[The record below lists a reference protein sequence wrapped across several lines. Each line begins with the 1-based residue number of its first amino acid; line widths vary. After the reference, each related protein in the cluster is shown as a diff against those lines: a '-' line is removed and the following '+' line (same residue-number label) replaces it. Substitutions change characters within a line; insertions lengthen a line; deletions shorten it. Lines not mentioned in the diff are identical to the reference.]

1 MKGQNKQQ
9 QNESTSTN
17 QQTFSTDL
25 KQNEKAIRELLG
37 YSQDVQLTKFK
48 IQLKKGKQ
56 LDAMVV
62 AIDGLVDEEAKRNN
76 ILKPLLE
83 PPLEEDEEDL
93 QAIQSRLSV
102 KQADIEENIEKA
114 LKQLLKAQ
122 ALLLVDGFPKGML
135 IAIEGFEIR
144 AIEEPETEK
153 TVRGPR
159 EGFIESIS
167 VNLSFLRR
175 RISHPSLRFETLEIG
190 DYSQTGVTIAYV
202 EDIAKPELI
211 NQVKERIQQI
221 KIDMLNSSGEIEQL
235 IEDHPYSIFP
245 TIGNTE
251 RPDKAAALL
260 MEGRVCILVDGH
272 PVSLFVPYLFVES
285 IKNIEDYSSRPYY
298 ASFVRLLRF
307 FAFTISITFPAL
319 YISAVNF
326 NKSLIPSDMVVPI
339 TVARETVPFPLALEV
354 IIMILMFEVIRE
366 AGIRLPEQV
375 GTAISIVG
383 PLILGEVA
391 VASAIVGAPTVII
404 VSISYIAAFVT
415 TPIADV
421 TALLRIALFVAAS
434 IFGSYGLVVAL
445 LATFTHMVSLTSFGV
460 PYMAPFSPLHFRDW
474 KDAFVRFP
482 TKLLKNRPESIPN
495 QRSKK
500 VTSVPDTEGKQ

>member
-1 MKGQNKQQ
+1 
-9 QNESTSTN
+9 
-17 QQTFSTDL
+17 
-25 KQNEKAIRELLG
+25 
-37 YSQDVQLTKFK
+37 
-48 IQLKKGKQ
+48 
-56 LDAMVV
+56 
-62 AIDGLVDEEAKRNN
+62 
-76 ILKPLLE
+76 
-83 PPLEEDEEDL
+83 
-93 QAIQSRLSV
+93 
-102 KQADIEENIEKA
+102 
-114 LKQLLKAQ
+114 
-122 ALLLVDGFPKGML
+122 
-135 IAIEGFEIR
+135 
-144 AIEEPETEK
+144 
-153 TVRGPR
+153 
-159 EGFIESIS
+159 FIESMS
-167 VNLSFLRR
+167 VNLTLIRR
-175 RISHPSLRFETLEIG
+175 KISHPSLRFETLKIG
-190 DYSQTGVTIAYV
+190 KYSQTGITIAYV
-202 EDIAKPELI
+202 KDIAKPELV
-211 NQVKERIQQI
+211 NQIKERLQQI
-221 KIDMLNSSGEIEQL
+221 KIDMLESSGEIEQL
-235 IEDHPYSIFP
+235 IEDHTYSIFP
-245 TIGNTE
+245 TVGNTE
-251 RPDKAAALL
+251 RPDKAASML
-260 MEGRVCILVDGH
+260 MEGRVCILIDGQ

-298 ASFVRLLRF
+298 ASLVRLLRF
-307 FAFTISITFPAL
+307 LAFIISITFPAL

-500 VTSVPDTEGKQ
+500 VTSVPDTEEG